1 MPGFGWSYLVVT
13 LSEDAAAVAPAA
25 EGAPPGDPDPAG
37 AALRPKAI
45 SRWTASDA
53 STFNDELEMF
63 RELGVT
69 GWELVAIREARD
81 KVHYYFK
88 RPRS

>member
-13 LSEDAAAVAPAA
+13 LSEDAAVASAA
-25 EGAPPGDPDPAG
+25 EGAAPGTPDPTV
-37 AALRPKAI
+37 RPKAI

-69 GWELVAIREARD
+69 GWELVAIRAARD

>member
-1 MPGFGWSYLVVT
+1 MAGYGWSYLVVT
-13 LSEDAAAVAPAA
+13 LSEDAAAV
-25 EGAPPGDPDPAG
+25 GA
-37 AALRPKAI
+37 KAI

-69 GWELVAIREARD
+69 GWELVAIREARN

>member
-1 MPGFGWSYLVVT
+1 MAGYGWSYLVVT
-13 LSEDAAAVAPAA
+13 LTEEAAAVAPAA
-25 EGAPPGDPDPAG
+25 EGAPPGDADPAV
-37 AALRPKAI
+37 RPKAI

-69 GWELVAIREARD
+69 GWELVAIREAGD

>member
-1 MPGFGWSYLVVT
+1 MAGFGWSYLVVT

-25 EGAPPGDPDPAG
+25 EGAVPGDPDPG
-37 AALRPKAI
+37 VRPKAI

>member
-1 MPGFGWSYLVVT
+1 MAGYGWSYLVVT
-13 LSEDAAAVAPAA
+13 LSEEAAAVAPAA
-25 EGAPPGDPDPAG
+25 DGAPPGVPEPVGRA
-37 AALRPKAI
+37 KVV

-53 STFNDELEMF
+53 STFHDELEMF

-69 GWELVAIREARD
+69 GWELVAIREANT

>member
-1 MPGFGWSYLVVT
+1 MAGYGWSYLVVT
-13 LSEDAAAVAPAA
+13 LTEDAAAIAPAA
-25 EGAPPGDPDPAG
+25 DGAPPGAPEPA
-37 AALRPKAI
+37 ARAKAV

-53 STFNDELEMF
+53 STFDDELEMF

-69 GWELVAIREARD
+69 GWELVAIRQAQN